1 MLCIARAILERNRI
15 VVMDEATA
23 NIDVKTDDVI
33 QKTIRDY
40 FKGVTVIMI
49 AHRLNTIIDADLV
62 VLMDKCRIEEQ
73 DHPLKLL
80 THDVDDPCITNDSK
94 FADLVSIES
103 DGR

>member
-1 MLCIARAILERNRI
+1 
-15 VVMDEATA
+15 MDEATA

-62 VLMDKCRIEEQ
+62 VVMDKGRIEEQ

-94 FADLVSIES
+94 FADLVSVRI